1 MDMEK
6 DADIIF
12 ALQILFPA
20 YGLSREEHRSLRT
33 HPNKDS
39 GVRVGKTNGNST

>member
-6 DADIIF
+6 DTDIIF
-12 ALQILFPA
+12 DLQILFQA

-39 GVRVGKTNGNST
+39 GLRVRETNGNNI